1 MIDFQAVVMAA
12 GRGSR
17 LTELL
22 TPDCPKYLLPIGNLP
37 MIYYP
42 LCALKKAGFTEV
54 IVIAPSSGKQ
64 KIDETLAEKTG
75 LRIDYEFVAAGED
88 DLGTLQ
94 SLRQL
99 IGLGK
104 IKKDLFVVSCDL
116 VTDFDFTRAANLHR
130 TYDAALTV
138 LLAPMSDSLK
148 ESPVPG
154 TRGKAKFEKDVVGLE
169 PKTNRLLLFNS
180 EADFEEVVSVRR
192 SLLRNHPV
200 IEVRSDLIDA
210 HAYFISKWLMPFLFK
225 NEGMTTIKGEL
236 VPLLARV
243 QFKPDPRKK
252 TVDIPETDVYRRV
265 YVPTPESEGILVG
278 DEHFTC
284 EIGDGQDPIRCYGL
298 VADGAFLVRANTVAG
313 FMEANRQAY
322 QLDRDTFPH
331 IPSGR
336 FDNVLSD
343 KVDFGEKASVRHCV
357 VGQHCRVGAQAKVQ
371 DSVLLDGVVVGDGAS
386 VQGCVLCGS
395 LEVGAGSTLKNCVV
409 AHKKNLAEGAKHA
422 NEVLGT
428 FVEI

>member
-154 TRGKAKFEKDVVGLE
+154 TRGKAKFEKTLWALS
-169 PKTNRLLLFNS
+169 P
-180 EADFEEVVSVRR
+180 RR
-192 SLLRNHPV
+192 IDSSCSTRRRTLRKC
-200 IEVRSDLIDA
+200 
-210 HAYFISKWLMPFLFK
+210 KWLMPFLFK

-265 YVPTPESEGILVG
+265 SFRQPLAGKRYVPTPESEGILVG